1 MADCTSSSDDANVI
15 RQKEP
20 TPSHQQQQQQHQNE
34 STIKSIFSGG
44 ETLRSI
50 QDRTGTQIAT
60 TTTPKRIH
68 NQIHILHAG
77 PTRQHPPRPNRRRFP
92 PLPLLPRAR
101 IQEFSRG
108 ESLGSIVASRLSHEM
123 EVEIRISGEVGE
135 GVGGLLFDWF
145 GWGEEEEAKGGG
157 EEDDDGGRRRRER
170 MERRRME
177 QQEEPPSVQVDES
190 DSSFNNDNDND
201 NDNNNNNT
209 KNNNFWKS
217 RYFAEER
224 DATRT
229 RISATELEKLVFDF
243 RFWIGQPTVV
253 DGERIVVKSG
263 LLESAS
269 REVRFSNSAP
279 IAMDGGDDGAESD
292 DDDDDDEWS
301 LLAEEFPGGTW

>member
-1 MADCTSSSDDANVI
+1 M
-15 RQKEP
+15 RW
-20 TPSHQQQQQQHQNE
+20 
-34 STIKSIFSGG
+34 KSKFGFRGRWERALEDYYSLGLDGG
-44 ETLRSI
+44 
-50 QDRTGTQIAT
+50 
-60 TTTPKRIH
+60 
-68 NQIHILHAG
+68 
-77 PTRQHPPRPNRRRFP
+77 RRR
-92 PLPLLPRAR
+92 R
-101 IQEFSRG
+101 
-108 ESLGSIVASRLSHEM
+108 
-123 EVEIRISGEVGE
+123 
-135 GVGGLLFDWF
+135 
-145 GWGEEEEAKGGG
+145 KGGG

-170 MERRRME
+170 MERRWME
-177 QQEEPPSVQVDES
+177 QQEEPPLVQVDES
-190 DSSFNNDNDND
+190 DSSFNNNNDN
-201 NDNNNNNT
+201 NNNNNNT

-292 DDDDDDEWS
+292 DDDDEWS
-301 LLAEEFPGGTW
+301 LLAEEFPGGTWSARGRLMGHPCREPGIECECALRVCAFVFLVLRGWRVCVCSFFGMHLFPFFRNACACACVDHFIVHVK

>member
-1 MADCTSSSDDANVI
+1 M
-15 RQKEP
+15 RW
-20 TPSHQQQQQQHQNE
+20 
-34 STIKSIFSGG
+34 KSKFGFRGRWERALEDYYSLGLDGG
-44 ETLRSI
+44 
-50 QDRTGTQIAT
+50 
-60 TTTPKRIH
+60 
-68 NQIHILHAG
+68 
-77 PTRQHPPRPNRRRFP
+77 RRR
-92 PLPLLPRAR
+92 RR
-101 IQEFSRG
+101 
-108 ESLGSIVASRLSHEM
+108 
-123 EVEIRISGEVGE
+123 
-135 GVGGLLFDWF
+135 
-145 GWGEEEEAKGGG
+145 KGGG

-292 DDDDDDEWS
+292 DDDDEWS
-301 LLAEEFPGGTW
+301 LLAEEFPGGTWSARGRLMGHPCREPGIECECALRVCAFVFLVLRGWRVCVCVRLSECICFPFFVMRVRVRVWIILLFM